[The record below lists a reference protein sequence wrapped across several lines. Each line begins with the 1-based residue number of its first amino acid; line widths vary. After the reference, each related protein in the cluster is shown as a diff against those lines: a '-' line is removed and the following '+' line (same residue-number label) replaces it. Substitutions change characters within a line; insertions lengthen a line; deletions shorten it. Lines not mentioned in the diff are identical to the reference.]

1 MLKTEQHFIGID
13 LHKTIIQ
20 ACILD
25 GYGEVV
31 EELRFHS
38 STLEEGLDV
47 VAELSRWKESGRFC
61 VEAVGMNRWFVNACR
76 SSGLDVVV
84 VDASK
89 LNLRMLGK
97 KTDRRDAY
105 EIARRLFLG
114 DIDRNATT
122 YYPTDDEY
130 AARKLLRTRHK
141 LVSLRQQLVNQIRA
155 LLAAYRVPSPRGA
168 VHSDSGLVALRSVA
182 LAHPD
187 LDLCLSALLDS
198 MEATQGSIHRLSQAI
213 IERAKSE
220 RRAASL
226 ATLPQV
232 GPQTAVTLLYELGD
246 LSRFRNAK
254 AVASYAGLVPRVSNS
269 ADKSHHG
276 SITKRGNRELRF
288 VLGEWA
294 VRLLS
299 FDDRVKAWARAKLKR
314 MHRNKLRVALARRLL
329 VGVYRMLTYGEVFC
343 LDKCLGRA

>member
-1 MLKTEQHFIGID
+1 MFKASRHFIGID
-13 LHKTIIQ
+13 LHKTVIQ
-20 ACILD
+20 VCVLD
-25 GYGEVV
+25 AGGGLV
-31 EELRFHS
+31 EERRFQG
-38 STLEEGLDV
+38 STLEDGLAV
-47 VAELSRWKESGRFC
+47 VAELSRWRDGGRFC
-61 VEAVGMNRWFVNACR
+61 VEAIGMNRWFVNACR
-76 SSGLDVVV
+76 SAGMDVVV

-114 DIDRNATT
+114 DVDRNATT
-122 YYPTDDEY
+122 YYPSDGEY

-155 LLAAYRVPSPRGA
+155 LLAAYRISSPRGA
-168 VHSDSGLVALRSVA
+168 LHCESNLVALRGVA
-182 LAHPD
+182 LGHPN
-187 LDLCLSALLDS
+187 LELCLSALLDAI
-198 MEATQGSIHRLSQAI
+198 EATQESINRLTQQITAQAKN
-213 IERAKSE
+213 EQAAKT
-220 RRAASL
+220 L
-226 ATLPQV
+226 VTLPQV

-254 AVASYAGLVPRVSNS
+254 AVASYAGLAPRVSNS
-269 ADKSHHG
+269 ADRSHHG

-299 FDDRVKAWARAKLKR
+299 FDERVKDWARAKLRR

-329 VGVYRMLTYGEVFC
+329 IGVYRMLTYGEVFC
-343 LDKCLGRA
+343 MEKCLGRA